1 MVVNNKTRELLV
13 SLGLTEYEA
22 KAYISLLRC
31 QPATPYEIAKA
42 AGLPTSKI
50 YEIIKRLTDKGLTSP
65 VTAHQ
70 GRGQQYMALGAEDF
84 IYSKRQ
90 ETQRQTEQ
98 LGPLLKALSNDADA
112 NFVWQLDTA
121 DKVLDKARQL
131 IDQARSTLLL
141 SLWPEELSEITTQ
154 LRAAEDRGVQIA
166 LVHFGPPQQQIG
178 ATFHHPAE
186 DTIHA
191 EKGGRGLTLVADG
204 ECVVLATFVAAGGVE
219 GAWSSN
225 RAFVYIAEDYVR
237 HDVYITKVAA
247 AFGPELRAR
256 FGDDYAEL
264 RDIFKPVAQME

>member
-1 MVVNNKTRELLV
+1 MVVNNKTQELLV
-13 SLGLTEYEA
+13 DLGLTEYEA
-22 KAYISLLRC
+22 KAYMSLMRC

-50 YEIIKRLTDKGLTSP
+50 YETIKRLQTKGLTSP
-65 VTAHQ
+65 VSARQ
-70 GRGQQYMALGAEDF
+70 GRGQQYMALAAEDF
-84 IYSKRQ
+84 IYRKRQ

-98 LGPLLKALSNDADA
+98 LGPLLKALSNEADT
-112 NFVWQLDTA
+112 NFIWQLDEA

-131 IDQARSTLLL
+131 VAQASHSLLL
-141 SLWPEELSEITTQ
+141 SLWPEELDAIATD
-154 LRAAEDRGVQIA
+154 LRHAEDRGVQIA
-166 LVHFGPPQQQIG
+166 LVHFGPPPYRIG

-204 ECVVLATFVAAGGVE
+204 ECVVLATFFATGRVE

-247 AFGPELRAR
+247 AFGPLLKER

-264 RDIFKPVAQME
+264 RDVFKPVEQME